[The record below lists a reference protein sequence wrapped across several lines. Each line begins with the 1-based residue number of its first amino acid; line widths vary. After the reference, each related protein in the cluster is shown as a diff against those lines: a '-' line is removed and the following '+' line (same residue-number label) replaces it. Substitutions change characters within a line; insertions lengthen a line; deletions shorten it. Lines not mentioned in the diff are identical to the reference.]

1 MQWDMSVEAERERKV
16 ISALFCDVAGF
27 TQRAELLD
35 PEDVHRLLRPYF
47 ASARGEL
54 ERFGGTV
61 EKFIGDAVCALFG
74 APRAHGDD
82 QERAVRAALAVR
94 DSVAE
99 LNKEDPKLDLHVRLG
114 IATGEAVVELGAR
127 PTEGEGMAWGDVLNT
142 AFRLQAAAPVD
153 GILVDEATYRATRH
167 VIEYGEAEPVQ
178 VKGKAEPILVWRAIA
193 ARGRRGVDLSLAGRE
208 PLVGR
213 LAELAAL
220 LDSLERVGR
229 DRAPE
234 LVTIVGEPGIGKS
247 RLVFEL
253 FRQIELSS
261 ALITWRQARS
271 SPYGD
276 GFTLWALGEI
286 VKAQAGILET
296 DGAAVASQKLGRTV
310 RDLVS
315 APADAA
321 RIEAHLRSL
330 VGLSASADASG
341 GRREAAF
348 AAWRHFLEAVARERT
363 LVLVFEDIHWG
374 DDALLDFVEYLLE
387 WSRDVRLL
395 VVCTARPGIVE
406 ERPAWGEGENARTLF
421 LSPLS
426 EDETAELV
434 AELAADAIPTEMATA
449 IVGAA
454 SGNPLYAVEFVRMLE
469 DRGLLWSSETDFGKT
484 LGRPLPIPESIQSLI
499 AARIDSLSAEDKALL
514 QSAAVVGKVVWPGAL
529 ATVGDRS
536 RWSVERHLDEL
547 ERKEFLI
554 RGRHTSVEREPEYR
568 FRHVLMRDVAYSQIP
583 RSRRGEAHTRAGL
596 WLESL
601 SPDRATDRAEML
613 AHHYLA
619 AYELAVADGGDT
631 SELSER
637 ARLFLRDA
645 GDRALSL
652 NSFAAAARYF
662 RDALDLWPEPDS
674 ERSALLLR
682 LGTSLHYAEP
692 GNAADVLLQAEEGL
706 RAIDPEAAAEAA
718 TLLADLAQLRGEP
731 QERVFEHA
739 YRARGLVESV
749 KPSRPKL
756 EVLLD
761 LAFFLVVAAE
771 HEQAIALAREA
782 LRDAEALGLAEL
794 QARAFATM
802 GIARGLSGDPE
813 GRSDL
818 QRSIAIAEEIDS
830 SLGSHHCA
838 MLADLEFNL
847 GNLNECF
854 ALQARA
860 RRHAERFGHTAHIQW
875 LRAEQVA
882 ESYWTG
888 RWDVAL
894 TLADEF
900 IRDAEAGSG
909 HFMEGYCRDVR
920 GRILL
925 ARGNV
930 AGALNDSVRA
940 LNQARA
946 SNELQMLYPA
956 LALHARAL
964 AASDA
969 PAEATKVADE
979 LLALW
984 RSKPNRFPASS
995 WVFDL
1000 VCALESLGRAGDV
1013 LGAADAVATKTA
1025 WLEAALAFTRGDY
1038 EVAADLFC
1046 RIGSRP
1052 DEAFARLRAAETLL
1066 EAESEVKA
1074 SVQLERALSFY
1085 RDVEASTYVRQAEA
1099 VLVAERALVTEATST
1114 LDSAADGAEGGHA

>member
-1 MQWDMSVEAERERKV
+1 MQWDMSAEAERERKV

-35 PEDVHRLLRPYF
+35 PEDVHGMLRPYF
-47 ASARGEL
+47 ARARGEL

-99 LNKEDPKLDLHVRLG
+99 LNKADPNLDFHVRLG
-114 IATGEAVVELGAR
+114 VATGEAVVELGAR

-167 VIEYGEAEPVQ
+167 VIEFGEAEPVQ

-253 FRQIELSS
+253 FRQIELSPTM
-261 ALITWRQARS
+261 ITWRQARS

-276 GFTLWALGEI
+276 GFTLWALSEI

-296 DGAAVASQKLGRTV
+296 DGAAAASQKLGRTV

-330 VGLSASADASG
+330 VGLSAPAEASG

-374 DDALLDFVEYLLE
+374 DDALLDFIEYLLE

-395 VVCTARPGIVE
+395 VVCTARPGIVQ
-406 ERPAWGEGENARTLF
+406 ERTGWGEGENARTL
-421 LSPLS
+421 LLMPLS
-426 EDETAELV
+426 EDETGELV

-469 DRGLLWSSETDFGKT
+469 DRGLLWSSETDFGKS
-484 LGRPLPIPESIQSLI
+484 LHRPLPIPESIQGLI

-514 QSAAVVGKVVWPGAL
+514 QSAAVVGRVVWPGAL

-536 RWSVERHLDEL
+536 RRSVERHLDEL
-547 ERKEFLI
+547 ERKEFLV

-568 FRHVLMRDVAYSQIP
+568 FRHVLVRDVAYSQIP
-583 RSRRGEAHTRAGL
+583 RSRRGEAHKRAGL

-619 AYELAVADGGDT
+619 AYELAVADRADT
-631 SELSER
+631 TELSER

-662 RDALDLWPEPDS
+662 RDALSLWPEPDS
-674 ERSALLLR
+674 ERPALLLR
-682 LGTSLHYAEP
+682 LGKSLHYADP
-692 GNAADVLLQAEEGL
+692 DSAADVLSEAEAGL
-706 RAIDPEAAAEAA
+706 VDVGDDESAAEGA

-739 YRARGLVESV
+739 YRAKELVEGL
-749 KPSRPKL
+749 KASRSRL

-782 LRDAEALGLAEL
+782 LRDAEALDLAEL

-802 GIARGLSGDPE
+802 GMARGLSGDPG
-813 GRSDL
+813 GRADL
-818 QRSIAIAEEIDS
+818 QRSIAIAEKIDS

-882 ESYWTG
+882 EGYWTG
-888 RWDVAL
+888 RWDVAM
-894 TLADEF
+894 TLADAF
-900 IRDAEAGSG
+900 ISEAEAGSG

-925 ARGNV
+925 ARGDV
-930 AGALNDSVRA
+930 AGALDDSVQA

-956 LALHARAL
+956 LAFHARAL

-969 PAEATKVADE
+969 PAEATLVAGE

-984 RSKPNRFPASS
+984 QSKPNRFPASS

-1000 VCALESLGRAGDV
+1000 VCALESLGHPDDLLV
-1013 LGAADAVATKTA
+1013 AAEAVNVKTA

-1038 EVAADLFC
+1038 EVAASIFS

-1052 DEAFARLRAAETLL
+1052 DEALARLRTAETLI
-1066 EAESEVKA
+1066 EADNEGRA

-1085 RDVEASTYVRQAEA
+1085 RGVGAGAYVRQAEA
-1099 VLVAERALVTEATST
+1099 VLVTDAHL
-1114 LDSAADGAEGGHA
+1114 